1 MLHVADHDELLPETN
16 ECFVPC
22 SADEVVPTALNASS
36 LTQSPPTGGALRASK
51 QNKVICVPL
60 KMDLSLA
67 WREQWLNLMFV
78 SL

>member
-16 ECFVPC
+16 ECFVLC
-22 SADEVVPTALNASS
+22 STDEVVPTALNASS
-36 LTQSPPTGGALRASK
+36 LTQSPPTGGALKTQQSDMR
-51 QNKVICVPL
+51 PL